1 MLGLFKGYRP
11 KRIGSRFERIGF
23 TFFIGGRFV
32 TQFQQ
37 ALQACILVKS
47 RFAIQMLQNYYF
59 AVNCL
64 FISEI

>member
-23 TFFIGGRFV
+23 TF
-32 TQFQQ
+32 
-37 ALQACILVKS
+37 LYS
-47 RFAIQMLQNYYF
+47 YYLP
-59 AVNCL
+59 ANCL